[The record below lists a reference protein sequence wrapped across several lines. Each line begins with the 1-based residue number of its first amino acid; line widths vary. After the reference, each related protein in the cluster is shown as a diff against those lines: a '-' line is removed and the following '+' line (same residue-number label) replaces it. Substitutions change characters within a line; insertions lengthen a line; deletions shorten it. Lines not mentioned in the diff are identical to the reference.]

1 MILAAGRGTRMWPL
15 TDNTPKPLLPLG
27 GTTIIQRQIE
37 ELTKVGVKEIHVLI
51 GYRMKAI
58 SNHLGNGEKL
68 GVKIKYIIQEKQK
81 GTGHAVLQANGKI
94 KGGFY
99 CLNGD
104 IVVDGSNLDRM
115 DNGKNEIVMMT
126 TEVED
131 GFYLLYLKSLRAWAD
146 WKVDRNAKVQYPN
159 QAKYKSYSR
168 KDRDDEMSLV
178 RLQDFISCY
187 IFAF

>member
-68 GVKIKYIIQEKQK
+68 GVKIQIYHSGE
-81 GTGHAVLQANGKI
+81 
-94 KGGFY
+94 
-99 CLNGD
+99 
-104 IVVDGSNLDRM
+104 
-115 DNGKNEIVMMT
+115 
-126 TEVED
+126 TERDWACCSSGEWED
-131 GFYLLYLKSLRAWAD
+131 KRGILLPQWRHSH
-146 WKVDRNAKVQYPN
+146 
-159 QAKYKSYSR
+159 
-168 KDRDDEMSLV
+168 
-178 RLQDFISCY
+178 
-187 IFAF
+187 